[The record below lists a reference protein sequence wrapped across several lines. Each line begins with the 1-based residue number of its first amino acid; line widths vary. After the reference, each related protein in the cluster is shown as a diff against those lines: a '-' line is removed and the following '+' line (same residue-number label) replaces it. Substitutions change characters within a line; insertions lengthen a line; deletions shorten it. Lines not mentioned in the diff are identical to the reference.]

1 MPEQANPIELTLSGT
16 DNYTTS
22 TPEAPMGAEPPATQ
36 PNWYDGVDD
45 EWLCGYVRQ
54 WRDSCRTQ
62 RRTRW
67 SIWNECWELYRGK
80 ADNRAKDNWQSKVF
94 LPKAW
99 AAVKQA
105 TNIIGRYLRI
115 ENKPYQFTAVN
126 SDDYIAVTRGA
137 RKTKLT
143 RLMMENAGYLETF
156 LESLEGSFIMG
167 IGVIKCWWDVDTIE
181 KLELQDRPELNEAG
195 APMGRQIVRNKV
207 DNGELK
213 LRAVDPYHFY
223 WLPGS
228 KFNKWR
234 GTIEELEVTKYDLLM
249 LAEKGIISQAVM
261 ERVKTTSNVDG
272 QSQNQ
277 MRFDDNGTTVITPQ
291 DMGIVR
297 LLEY

>member
-1 MPEQANPIELTLSGT
+1 
-16 DNYTTS
+16 
-22 TPEAPMGAEPPATQ
+22 MGAEPPATQ

-167 IGVIKCWWDVDTIE
+167 IGVKNVGGMLTQLRNWSCKTAQNST
-181 KLELQDRPELNEAG
+181 KLVLRWAG
-195 APMGRQIVRNKV
+195 
-207 DNGELK
+207 K
-213 LRAVDPYHFY
+213 LCA
-223 WLPGS
+223 
-228 KFNKWR
+228 
-234 GTIEELEVTKYDLLM
+234 TKSIM
-249 LAEKGIISQAVM
+249 VS
-261 ERVKTTSNVDG
+261 
-272 QSQNQ
+272 
-277 MRFDDNGTTVITPQ
+277 
-291 DMGIVR
+291 
-297 LLEY
+297 